1 MIHAPGP
8 VGRDDAA
15 AALGISRELAAF
27 HLDRLVG
34 GGLLATEY
42 RRRGERRGPG
52 AGRPAKFYRPAAAD
66 VAVSIPPR
74 AYEQVADVFAEALD
88 RLDTPVGAV
97 AVAEIARTRGSGGG
111 NPGPGPGRRSAGGR
125 RARAA
130 LVELLRES
138 GYQPRIDAADRS
150 IRLRNCPYAT
160 LSAGHRD
167 LTCGMNLAW
176 AEGVLAGLGDPRLE
190 AELAPEPGSCCV
202 RFERASSRPARPQA
216 DLTRP
221 LRDVVRGRAPRP
233 GPRAVGF
240 GPRAPGTA
248 GRGRRQ
254 PEPPA

>member
-1 MIHAPGP
+1 MTTSPAHDPVAAIALLDEPTRRRLYDHVIHAPGP

-34 GGLLATEY
+34 GGLLATDY

-66 VAVSIPPR
+66 VAVSFPPR

-97 AVAEIARTRGSGGG
+97 AVAEIARTRGAA
-111 NPGPGPGRRSAGGR
+111 AGTQA
-125 RARAA
+125 RARAGARPAAAALEQA

-138 GYQPRIDAADRS
+138 GYQPRVDAADRS

-216 DLTRP
+216 T
-221 LRDVVRGRAPRP
+221 
-233 GPRAVGF
+233 
-240 GPRAPGTA
+240 
-248 GRGRRQ
+248 
-254 PEPPA
+254 